1 MKIIRTYRVIDFL
14 NLADYLVI
22 DRDHLIQASSPKQAA
37 QRYLDTNNIQG
48 EAVRSMVDV
57 DIKLL
62 VEGTRGT
69 YLYQVKKD

>member
-37 QRYLDTNNIQG
+37 QRYLDTNNI
-48 EAVRSMVDV
+48 SKK
-57 DIKLL
+57 IKKNF
-62 VEGTRGT
+62 V
-69 YLYQVKKD
+69 